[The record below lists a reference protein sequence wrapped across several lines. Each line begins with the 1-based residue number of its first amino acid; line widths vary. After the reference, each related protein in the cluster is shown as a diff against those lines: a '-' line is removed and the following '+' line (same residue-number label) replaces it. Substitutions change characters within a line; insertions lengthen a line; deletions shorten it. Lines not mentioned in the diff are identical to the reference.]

1 MEKKDAKTGKGA
13 EPVMRAI
20 RWIPKSVRM
29 PTAEDADAQG
39 CVLIWDTNNGVMLT
53 GYRNPYGVDRAPVTH
68 WATPPQGPNRREGT
82 K

>member
-1 MEKKDAKTGKGA
+1 
-13 EPVMRAI
+13 MRNGRKESLGMLKREI
-20 RWIPKSVRM
+20 RWVSKAERM

-68 WATPPQGPNRREGT
+68 WATPPQGPNRREET

>member
-1 MEKKDAKTGKGA
+1 
-13 EPVMRAI
+13 MRAI

-53 GYRNPYGVDRAPVTH
+53 GYRNPL
-68 WATPPQGPNRREGT
+68 
-82 K
+82 

>member
-1 MEKKDAKTGKGA
+1 MEKKDAKTGKSA

-39 CVLIWDTNNGVMLT
+39 CVLIWDTNNGV
-53 GYRNPYGVDRAPVTH
+53 DRAPVTH
-68 WATPPQGPNRREGT
+68 WATPPQGPNRRTG
-82 K
+82 KR

>member
-53 GYRNPYGVDRAPVTH
+53 GYRNPYSVDRAPVTH
-68 WATPPQGPNRREGT
+68 WATPPQGPNRRTG
-82 K
+82 KR